1 MGLFNKNEHAEEE
14 PHRPV
19 ADSQSQLVSDFWAG
33 QLTSVLRM
41 DVDDDQLKSG
51 EFMECSDLI
60 KRAHGIQLSLYGPA
74 AANQWLQV
82 SRLQV

>member
-1 MGLFNKNEHAEEE
+1 MGLFNKNEHAEDE
-14 PHRPV
+14 PHQPV

-33 QLTSVLRM
+33 QLTSVLL

-51 EFMECSDLI
+51 DFAECSVLI
-60 KRAHGIQLSLYGPA
+60 KRAYGIQQSMYGPA

-82 SRLQV
+82 